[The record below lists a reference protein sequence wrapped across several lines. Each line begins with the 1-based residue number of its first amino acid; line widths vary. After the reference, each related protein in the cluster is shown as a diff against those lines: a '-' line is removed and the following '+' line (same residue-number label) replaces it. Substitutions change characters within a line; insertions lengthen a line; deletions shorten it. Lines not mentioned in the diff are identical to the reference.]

1 MNTGHN
7 CNNKTDTNLNKI
19 LTIPNILSMVR
30 LCLIPLFVWLYCAKA
45 MYARTA
51 MVLVLSG
58 ITDLVDG
65 FIARKFHMISNL
77 GKILDPLA
85 DKLTQAAA
93 LFCLLTRFEHM
104 LIPFIFIFVK
114 EISSGIMGLIV
125 VRKTGIV
132 DGADWHG
139 KVNTFLLYSMMILH
153 VLWHDIPTS
162 VSDLTIFACVAMM
175 FLSFLLYAIR
185 HIRAL
190 KAHAKNK

>member
-1 MNTGHN
+1 MNTQHN
-7 CNNKTDTNLNKI
+7 QNLQKI

-30 LCLIPLFVWLYCAKA
+30 LSLVPLFVWLYCVKD
-45 MYARTA
+45 MYAQTA

-104 LIPFIFIFVK
+104 LIPFVFIFVK
-114 EISSGIMGLIV
+114 EITSGIFGLIV
-125 VRKTGIV
+125 VKKTGKV
-132 DGADWHG
+132 EGADWHG
-139 KVNTFLLYSMMILH
+139 KANTFLLYSMMILH
-153 VLWHDIPTS
+153 VLWHDIPMP
-162 VSDLTIFACVAMM
+162 VSDITITICVAMM
-175 FLSFLLYAIR
+175 FLSFLLYGIR
-185 HIRAL
+185 NVNAL
-190 KAHAKNK
+190 REYKAR